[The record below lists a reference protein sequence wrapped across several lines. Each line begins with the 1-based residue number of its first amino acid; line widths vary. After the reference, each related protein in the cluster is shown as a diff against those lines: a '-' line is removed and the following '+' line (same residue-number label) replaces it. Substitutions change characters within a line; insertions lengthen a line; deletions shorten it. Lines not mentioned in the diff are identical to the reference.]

1 MQTIREL
8 LKIGP
13 GPSSSHTFGPMK
25 AAMDILEAVPD
36 AVRFEI
42 VLYGSL
48 ALTGQGHLTDV
59 ILKKTLKGKEV
70 DIQFDWKTPQKHPNT
85 MTIKAIRPDGTSLMR
100 TYVSI
105 GGGKLM
111 IDGQPPAAARD
122 IYPHTTLDEIQAYCK
137 KNYLRLDEYVSQIEG
152 KDLEVYLARIYKA
165 MINSVKK
172 GLSKTGRLPGKLNLD
187 RVAYA
192 LFESAQTCDR
202 EADRDALLVQ
212 SYAYAASEQNAS
224 GGTVVTAP
232 TMGSCGVLP
241 ALVYHYSIDLEMP
254 KKTILNSL
262 KVAALIGNLIQEN
275 ATISGAKAGCQA
287 EVGAACAMGA
297 AFCASCDRMSNEQ
310 IECAAEIGLEHHLGL
325 TCDPVLGYV
334 MIPCIERNAVA
345 ATRAIDAA
353 RLAKYLRNVKRNRVS
368 FDMVVRTM
376 NLTGQK
382 LPMELKETS
391 LDGLAVVV
399 MEKENSQPQ
408 NEKRR

>member
-8 LKIGP
+8 FKIGP
-13 GPSSSHTFGPMK
+13 GPSSSHTFGPMR
-25 AAMDILEAVPD
+25 AAQDILASAPEAQ
-36 AVRFEI
+36 RFEI
-42 VLYGSL
+42 TLYGSL
-48 ALTGQGHLTDV
+48 ALTGKGHLTDA

-70 DIQFDWKTPQKHPNT
+70 EIIFDYKTHQDHPNT
-85 MTIKAIRPDGTSLMR
+85 MIIKAFNPDGTVTEK

-111 IDGQPPAAARD
+111 IDGQPPQSAVD
-122 IYPHTTLDEIQAYCK
+122 IYPHTTMDAIDQYCRE
-137 KNYLRLDEYVSQIEG
+137 NYLTYDEYVSEVEG
-152 KDLEVYLARIYKA
+152 KDLDAYLAKIYKA
-165 MINSVKK
+165 MIDSVKK

-192 LFESAQTCDR
+192 LYESACACNN
-202 EADRDALLVQ
+202 EADRDALLLQ

-241 ALVYHYSIDLEMP
+241 SLVYHYAIDKKLP
-254 KKTILNSL
+254 KRVILNSL
-262 KVAALIGNLIQEN
+262 KVAGLIGNLIQEN

-297 AFCASCDRMSNEQ
+297 AFCASCDRLSNEQ

-325 TCDPVLGYV
+325 TCDPVMGYV

-345 ATRAIDAA
+345 TTRAVDAA
-353 RLAKYLRNVKRNRVS
+353 RLAKYLRNVKKNRVS
-368 FDMVVRTM
+368 FDMVVKTM
-376 NLTGQK
+376 NLTGKK

-399 MEKENSQPQ
+399 ME
-408 NEKRR
+408 NEQKK

>member
-1 MQTIREL
+1 MQSITNL
-8 LKIGP
+8 FKIGP

-25 AAMDILEAVPD
+25 AAQD
-36 AVRFEI
+36 ALASFPKADRFK
-42 VLYGSL
+42 VTLYGSL
-48 ALTGQGHLTDV
+48 ALTGKGHLTDM
-59 ILKKTLKGKEV
+59 ILKKTLKPKACEIVFDYKTKV
-70 DIQFDWKTPQKHPNT
+70 DHPNT
-85 MTIKAIRPDGTSLMR
+85 MIIEAFEKDEPLGCK

-105 GGGKLM
+105 GGGKLE
-111 IDGQPPAAARD
+111 IDGARPHSESD

-137 KNYLRLDEYVSQIEG
+137 KNHLRLDEYVANVEG
-152 KDLEVYLARIYKA
+152 KNIDTYLAKIMKA
-165 MINSVKK
+165 MIHSVEK
-172 GLSKTGRLPGKLNLD
+172 GLSKTGPLPGELKLD

-192 LFESAQTCDR
+192 LYESAKTCESD
-202 EADRDALLVQ
+202 ADRDSLLLQ

-241 ALVYHYSIDLEMP
+241 SLVYHYHKDLGYP
-254 KKTILNSL
+254 KKTILNGL
-262 KVAALIGNLIQEN
+262 KVAGLIGNLIQEN

-297 AFCASCDRMSNEQ
+297 AFVASVMRQSNDQ

-325 TCDPVLGYV
+325 TCDPVMGYV

-345 ATRAIDAA
+345 STRSVDAA
-353 RLAKYLRNVKRNRVS
+353 RLAKYLRNVKKNRVS
-368 FDMVVRTM
+368 FDMVVKTM
-376 NLTGQK
+376 NLTGKK

-399 MEKENSQPQ
+399 MEQHNKS
-408 NEKRR
+408 KA